1 MWNLV
6 TSFLEAS
13 LPLQAPVRLGHQDKT
28 KIAFVPQQ
36 AKNVELDIY
45 WAYLFTA
52 DQILG
57 VLDRAKSVCYG
68 SLSPSLEEGKEEQ

>member
-28 KIAFVPQQ
+28 KIAFVQQQ

-57 VLDRAKSVCYG
+57 VLDRVG
-68 SLSPSLEEGKEEQ
+68 LLWLSPSWEEGKEEQ

>member
-57 VLDRAKSVCYG
+57 VLDRVG
-68 SLSPSLEEGKEEQ
+68 LLWLSPSSEEGKEEQ